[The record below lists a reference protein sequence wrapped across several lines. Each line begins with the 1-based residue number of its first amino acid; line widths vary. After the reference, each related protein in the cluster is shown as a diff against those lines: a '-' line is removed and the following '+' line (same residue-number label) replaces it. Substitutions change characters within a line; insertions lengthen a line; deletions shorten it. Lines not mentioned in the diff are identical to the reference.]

1 MDKLTKSDEAFEL
14 ETQIKELRK
23 GVAFSFLIL
32 GRIFK
37 KYRDEK
43 LYLLRDHTTFASFIA
58 SVGFRRPTVYSYIH
72 IYEIY
77 IERLKLTPE
86 TLQDIPYRRLQM
98 INPPVIDAIKK
109 GENPAPWL
117 WKAKELS
124 DPDLINELREFRNLP
139 PKEYQPRQ
147 SNRPEL
153 FDFDDYEA
161 FVKAFGCI
169 FHPGRSAVKAHFP
182 RTVGAGTIEVPED
195 FIPLCTECHDLYHHD
210 PVDFTITYL
219 NQIMKY
225 FYNFRN
231 AFYKLKKALLGEKN
245 DKS

>member
-1 MDKLTKSDEAFEL
+1 MNKLTKSDEAFEL

-32 GRIFK
+32 GRLFK
-37 KYRDEK
+37 RYRDEK
-43 LYLLRDHTTFASFIA
+43 LYLLRDHTTFSSFIS

-72 IYEIY
+72 IYEVY
-77 IERLKLTPE
+77 IGRLGLTPE
-86 TLQDIPYRRLQM
+86 NLQDIPYRRLQM
-98 INPPVIDAIKK
+98 INPPVIDAIDK
-109 GENPAPWL
+109 GKDPGEWL
-117 WKAKELS
+117 DKAKTLS
-124 DPDLINELREFRNLP
+124 DSDLINELREFKDLP
-139 PKEYQPRQ
+139 PKEYQPKP
-147 SNRPEL
+147 SGRPDL

-169 FHPGRSAVKAHFP
+169 LHPGRKAVRAHFP
-182 RTVGAGTIEVPED
+182 RTHGAGQEEVAED

-210 PVDFTITYL
+210 WVDFTITYL

-231 AFYKLKKALLGEKN
+231 AFYNLKKALLGEK
-245 DKS
+245 K